1 MLNLC
6 CLKSLFRLSFCI
18 PGQPLPLPPMIESK
32 ASYGAILLHQ
42 YISLWDVLPALLQVV
57 TPLLMHPRPKRHQLL
72 GAKGS
77 LCSAFLSHED
87 EVGEFFF
94 WPRICKGSK
103 SFLSPFPLLL
113 LFPWNCSFASPWLL
127 FLVLWCSFLR
137 VRREFGL
144 GQSSGGSQLWQRGIP
159 AASAWSVSVRG
170 HS

>member
-57 TPLLMHPRPKRHQLL
+57 TPLLMHPRPKRHHLL
-72 GAKGS
+72 GAKGN

-87 EVGEFFF
+87 EVGEFFAKDMQRQQIF
-94 WPRICKGSK
+94 YLAFSTATSVPLELQFCKS
-103 SFLSPFPLLL
+103 LAPF
-113 LFPWNCSFASPWLL
+113 SGT
-127 FLVLWCSFLR
+127 LV
-137 VRREFGL
+137 
-144 GQSSGGSQLWQRGIP
+144 
-159 AASAWSVSVRG
+159 
-170 HS
+170 

>member
-57 TPLLMHPRPKRHQLL
+57 TPLLMHPRPNRHHLL
-72 GAKGS
+72 GAKGN

-94 WPRICKGSK
+94 LAKDMQRQQI
-103 SFLSPFPLLL
+103 FLSR
-113 LFPWNCSFASPWLL
+113 LFHCYFCSLGIAVLQVLGSFFWYFGVA
-127 FLVLWCSFLR
+127 FL
-137 VRREFGL
+137 G
-144 GQSSGGSQLWQRGIP
+144 SGGNLGWGRAREALSCGSVGYLLPLHGL
-159 AASAWSVSVRG
+159 SA
-170 HS
+170 